1 MLHPRL
7 QSDFEIRELVLL
19 LKLHKLLFPERLVV
33 QALVEPPVYLLLV
46 VLELLLVLL
55 NLALTVALELEL
67 VADSFGKA
75 GQVAL
80 LTLL

>member
-19 LKLHKLLFPERLVV
+19 LKLQKLLFPERLVV

-46 VLELLLVLL
+46 VLEFLLVLL